1 VPVSLKGEFTA
12 TVPADTMGF
21 VVLRDANGRA
31 VRNWNR
37 GAISIAQGSAW
48 ARPGETVTCTGCHM
62 GHVSG
67 SLDDVITTTQQGW
80 TNVAPYASATAST
93 YKVHNDPNYPE
104 YKPFRPRYI
113 NDRRG
118 WVPKPAGGP
127 GGTYQDD
134 ETGWLSEEG
143 KSIGE
148 WVELTWPSAITMTSV
163 RLVGPPPNGG
173 DWDGFGQPA
182 QYGNYYVESG
192 TVKLYLNGAQVGGDI
207 AVGRVEPLSPSAGG
221 TLITLTSPARID
233 RLRFT
238 VNAISGRWWW
248 EHVAALN
255 EIEVI
260 GMAAEPFPL
269 LTIWWNFLP
278 MVRR

>member
-1 VPVSLKGEFTA
+1 MTHL
-12 TVPADTMGF
+12 
-21 VVLRDANGRA
+21 
-31 VRNWNR
+31 
-37 GAISIAQGSAW
+37 
-48 ARPGETVTCTGCHM
+48 
-62 GHVSG
+62 
-67 SLDDVITTTQQGW
+67 
-80 TNVAPYASATAST
+80 T
-93 YKVHNDPNYPE
+93 YCQYYPE
-104 YKPFRPRYI
+104 YKPFRPLYI

-127 GGTYQDD
+127 GGVYQDD

-143 KSIGE
+143 KSVGE
-148 WVELTWPSAITMTSV
+148 WIELTWPSAITMTSV